1 MVNRHSPARL
11 VPGRRKAVNALKKIG
26 SAITKLNNGAAFVG
40 AMFMFPLIIVVCL
53 SVFNRYVL
61 RSPDIYSYDL
71 TWMFY
76 AVLSFLGGGYAL
88 QNEVHVR
95 ADVFLG
101 MLKKRGQAV
110 LNIIG
115 YVLFFFPSMIGLLFS
130 TWDLVVKAFK
140 FNETSPYTSWNPS
153 VAPIKTVLFVSMIL
167 LTLQGIVKFAGY
179 IKQLKEGND
188 VDEANEVETVEGGD
202 A

>member
-1 MVNRHSPARL
+1 M
-11 VPGRRKAVNALKKIG
+11 NALKKIG
-26 SAITKLNNGAAFVG
+26 AAITKLNECASFVG
-40 AMFMFPLIIVVCL
+40 AIFVFPLIIVVSW
-53 SVFNRYVL
+53 SVFIRYVL
-61 RSPDIYSYDL
+61 HSPDIYSYDL

-88 QNEVHVR
+88 HHEIHVR
-95 ADVFLG
+95 ADVFLN

-115 YVLFFFPSMIGLLFS
+115 FVLFFFPSMVGLIWS
-130 TWDLVVKAFK
+130 CWDLVYKAFY
-140 FNETSPYTSWNPS
+140 FHETSPYTSWNPS

-179 IKQLKEGND
+179 IRQLKAGND
-188 VDEANEVETVEGGD
+188 EEVAEDAAPEITEGGENE
-202 A
+202 